1 MALMSIKLPKK
12 LKEFAEKQAAAGKY
26 SDVSDYMRDVLE
38 RDQKRRAAIAE
49 IQAALDEGEAS
60 GFVPFVREEF
70 EQRFEELAKLHRL
83 SKRNAA

>member
-26 SDVSDYMRDVLE
+26 NDVSEYMRDVLE
-38 RDQKRRAAIAE
+38 RDQKRRTAIAE

-70 EQRFEELAKLHRL
+70 EQRFEELAKSHRL